1 MHQICTDHP
10 GEGEWARNDPVGVV
24 GQAQQQKCD
33 QRNRNLNAN
42 GVLGGSEKMADF
54 QDLLDPSEE
63 QLDRPAT
70 FVQIS
75 DVSRAGGQIIGKD
88 AQRLAGLDNNPNF
101 ADEGRH
107 RVVARSR
114 ETLWKISG
122 PIADDRASRW
132 HRPIFDHRERR
143 IGLELRDNATAG
155 LMQPRPPAV
164 VVVTEVENVGRSR
177 LDRHL
182 LGDRDVIDVGRSH
195 HEIKR
200 LVGIRIVDDVR
211 LGAANSCR
219 KRRPIAAQ
227 TAQLHARGI
236 DQTDAIANFA
246 TISTLQL
253 RHQRR
258 QQAGKHFEGTRSIS
272 RRERRLRNGAASEM
286 IKLARVASQVRFDL
300 AQAARTAQLPIQ
312 HRDQMG
318 SGLEA
323 PRIGIGMVLFHKPME
338 NRPRN
343 VFQQPMKND
352 ILVRHGVA
360 PFSCPVDSQTP
371 GNE

>member
-1 MHQICTDHP
+1 MRTAFSEVPRKWLIFKICLIH
-10 GEGEWARNDPVGVV
+10 RKNNSI
-24 GQAQQQKCD
+24 AQRRLYKS
-33 QRNRNLNAN
+33 A
-42 GVLGGSEKMADF
+42 M
-54 QDLLDPSEE
+54 
-63 QLDRPAT
+63 
-70 FVQIS
+70 
-75 DVSRAGGQIIGKD
+75 SRA
-88 AQRLAGLDNNPNF
+88 LAVRSLVKMRNAWPVSITPPNF
-101 ADEGRH
+101 ADKGRH

-286 IKLARVASQVRFDL
+286 ISLLAWLRRFVSISRRPRAL
-300 AQAARTAQLPIQ
+300 HSCPYNIAIRWALVLRP
-312 HRDQMG
+312 RG
-318 SGLEA
+318 SGSA
-323 PRIGIGMVLFHKPME
+323 WCSSTSRSRTVHGMC
-338 NRPRN
+338 
-343 VFQQPMKND
+343 
-352 ILVRHGVA
+352 
-360 PFSCPVDSQTP
+360 FSSP
-371 GNE
+371 